1 MLFLK
6 NIIRLITLLLLV
18 FLFSCDD
25 NDKKDDNKIDNEE
38 PFEIVMAARCSGKN
52 YSIFDEGR
60 RLNEVQNPPLDE
72 ISGMVASINNPGYY
86 WVHNDSG
93 GEPAVFLV
101 DSDGKYITRRT
112 LNTSNQD
119 WEDIACVK
127 SPIDGKAYLYIG
139 DFGDN
144 NARRSQV
151 RVIMLEEPK
160 IDFTKEIKDE
170 VVTGHKNIM
179 VVYPTGPTD
188 AETLI
193 VDPINLDLYIVTKR
207 EAHCRVFLVEY
218 PYEGFPNVLEHVGT
232 LPYGEMTA
240 GDISQDGSQILI
252 RNYGEAFY
260 WQRVKDKPLK
270 YTFLNSPECLELIPE
285 PKGESICFS
294 LDGKSFYTVSEVK
307 GYENMQITFNKYLK
321 R

>member
-1 MLFLK
+1 MLLLQNLIK
-6 NIIRLITLLLLV
+6 LITLFILV
-18 FLFSCDD
+18 FLFSCEND
-25 NDKKDDNKIDNEE
+25 DKKDDDKKDDEE
-38 PFEIVMAARCSGKN
+38 KFEIIMAERCSGKN
-52 YSIFDEGR
+52 YSIFDEGKK
-60 RLNEVQNPPLDE
+60 LNEVKSPPLDE

-93 GEPAVFLV
+93 GEAAVFLV
-101 DSDGKYITRRT
+101 DGNGKYITRRT
-112 LNTSNQD
+112 LNTSNND

-127 SPIDGKAYLYIG
+127 SPFDGKSYLFIG

-144 NARRSQV
+144 NARLSQI
-151 RVIMLEEPK
+151 RVIMIEEPK

-170 VVTGHKNIM
+170 TITGHKNIM
-179 VVYPTGPTD
+179 LKYPTGAVD
-188 AETLI
+188 SETLI
-193 VDPINLDLYIVTKR
+193 VDPINLDLYIITKR
-207 EAHCRVFLVEY
+207 ETFSRVMLAEY
-218 PYEGFPNVLEHVGT
+218 PYDGFPNILEHVGT
-232 LPYGEMTA
+232 LPYGNMTG
-240 GDISQDGSQILI
+240 GDISPDGSEILI

-294 LDGKSFYTVSEVK
+294 LDSKSFFTVSEVK
-307 GYENMQITFNKYLK
+307 GYENIQITFNKYDK